1 MKDPEDS
8 RGSAENQEV
17 RQRIR
22 AALENGVRRMNLDNS
37 RAETRRSTRT
47 AEARRSVD
55 TRSVDARRN
64 YTSTLRKLDRLQ
76 RVSSCEINHIKIF
89 VKLQESR
96 KDSIF
101 NKYEGIIIFPMDN
114 LIKTFTK
121 INFIF
126 YSKSDVSMDG
136 YYCFHMN

>member
-76 RVSSCEINHIKIF
+76 RVSSCENNNSH
-89 VKLQESR
+89 
-96 KDSIF
+96 
-101 NKYEGIIIFPMDN
+101 P
-114 LIKTFTK
+114 
-121 INFIF
+121 
-126 YSKSDVSMDG
+126 
-136 YYCFHMN
+136 